1 MKTGDLLINGYGTS
15 NGGQFRNVQL
25 NGKGTVNGDVECV
38 DFECNGSGY
47 VNGDIKAE
55 TVKISGSGKIN
66 GKIDAMHMSIEG
78 SGSIQQDATVKKM
91 KISGKGTVGR
101 NVSGE
106 DMDIRGK
113 AVIDGNC
120 EVDTFKSEGQF
131 IVGGLLSADNM
142 YIDIHGECK
151 AKEIGG
157 QTINI
162 KYRKSPLSW
171 LFKTIFTPRLE
182 TELIEG
188 DNINVEYTNTN
199 IIRGNNVTIGP
210 ECEIGVVEYHETYKN
225 KNQSL
230 VKEYKQV

>member
-1 MKTGDLLINGYGTS
+1 MKTDDLLINGYGTS

-38 DFECNGSGY
+38 DFECNGSGH

-66 GKIDAMHMSIEG
+66 GKLDAMQMSIEG
-78 SGSIQQDATVKKM
+78 SGNIQQDVDVRKI
-91 KISGKGTVGR
+91 KISGKGTIGGH
-101 NVSGE
+101 VSGE
-106 DMDIRGK
+106 DMNVSGK
-113 AVIDGNC
+113 AIIDGNC

-131 IVGGLLSADNM
+131 IVGGLLSADDIF
-142 YIDIHGECK
+142 IDMHGECK

-162 KYRKSPLSW
+162 KYRKSALSW
-171 LFKTIFTPRLE
+171 LFETMFTTRME

-188 DNINVEYTNTN
+188 DNIIVEYTNTKT
-199 IIRGNNVTIGP
+199 IRGNNVTVGP
-210 ECEIGVVEYHETYKN
+210 NCEINLIEYTGVCTIDEN
-225 KNQSL
+225 AN
-230 VKEYKQV
+230 VKESRKI